1 MLTTE
6 TFLQLACVESNS
18 MYEQLEWITDI
29 LSNLTK
35 LNLVKIIDHFKAI

>member
-18 MYEQLEWITDI
+18 MYEQLEWVTDI
-29 LSNLTK
+29 LSNLTE
-35 LNLVKIIDHFKAI
+35 LNLVKITDHFKTI